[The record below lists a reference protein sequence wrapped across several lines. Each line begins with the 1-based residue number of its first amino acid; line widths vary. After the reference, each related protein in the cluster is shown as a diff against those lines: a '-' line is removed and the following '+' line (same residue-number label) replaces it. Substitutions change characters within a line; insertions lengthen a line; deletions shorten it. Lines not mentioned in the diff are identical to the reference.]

1 MPLYLEQGSFD
12 SIQPTPLVK
21 HPIPYSAQSVFVVNV
36 SEAFEQ
42 IVEEHYE
49 FESGSHPYKKL
60 LQSESIYIRA

>member
-1 MPLYLEQGSFD
+1 MPLYLEQGSVD

-42 IVEEHYE
+42 IVEEHYV
-49 FESGSHPYKKL
+49 ESGSHPYKKL
-60 LQSESIYIRA
+60 LQSESINIRA